1 MSFNFYG
8 GQKGDSFVIAKSYKS
23 ISEMQTQIK
32 TDTNVSYG
40 QYVLIDTTE
49 TDLSDKDNGKLYR
62 KTSDN
67 DNGYV
72 LCGQIVGPRGSC
84 PTVKFIDKDEA
95 FSKEESSNYVESDVK
110 IERVAG
116 AEIKDNKPISYNDE
130 IEVKALSLKSPSDNH
145 DDDSQSTDL
154 QIKLTVPTTSFSA
167 TINNDLD
174 AYKKPSAEISYPE
187 EDHPFYANLDISLP
201 AYKRPQ
207 TLEVSEEN
215 QDSGTHS
222 FTITP
227 VSYDESEAGKLLTD
241 ETKTFYINDIGKVS
255 FQPEEGYFY
264 INYNNSIDSSSK
276 VDGQVIYPTS
286 LDILEKKDNDFEKG
300 DLIATS
306 NTYEKQK
313 LGHFRSIDS
322 ISFNSDNNSLDIS
335 YTDDSPKASFPKKNF
350 IEQINFVISSFLNW
364 KTDLGQEDDLSEN
377 NLLNALSVL
386 MSYYKDK
393 TMIPEGFIAIQN
405 SNDNQ
410 VYIFTFYQ
418 NKNSFMYV
426 GTLQTK
432 IATNNFKEASEK
444 DEEGGFI
451 LPEPTELEE
460 DVMYFWIEEYNK
472 NEDEEEDA

>member
-49 TDLSDKDNGKLYR
+49 TNLSDKDNGKLYR

-67 DNGYV
+67 NKGYV

-145 DDDSQSTDL
+145 DDESQSADL
-154 QIKLTVPTTSFSA
+154 QIKLTVPTTNFSA

-174 AYKKPSAEISYPE
+174 AYKIPSAEITYPE
-187 EDHPFYANLDISLP
+187 EKHPFYANLDISLP

-207 TLEVSEEN
+207 TLEIGEDN
-215 QDSGTHS
+215 QDNGTHS
-222 FTITP
+222 FTLTP
-227 VSYDESEAGKLLTD
+227 VSYDESKEGKLLTD
-241 ETKTFYINDIGKVS
+241 ETKTFYINDIGKVF
-255 FQPEEGYFY
+255 FQPDEGYFY
-264 INYNNSIDSSSK
+264 INYNNSINSSSK

-286 LDILEKKDNDFEKG
+286 LDILKSTDSDFKKG

-306 NTYEKQK
+306 NTYEKQR
-313 LGHFRSIDS
+313 LGHFRSIDT
-322 ISFNSDNNSLDIS
+322 ISFNHNNNSLDVS
-335 YTDDSPKASFPKKNF
+335 YTDDSTASFPKENF
-350 IEQINFVISSFLNW
+350 IEQINFVVSTFLNW

-386 MSYYKDK
+386 RAYYSDK

-405 SNDNQ
+405 SNSDQ

-418 NKNSFMYV
+418 NENSFKYI
-426 GTLQTK
+426 GALQTRVV
-432 IATNNFKEASEK
+432 TNNFKEASDK
-444 DEEGGFI
+444 DEEGNVV
-451 LPEPTELEE
+451 LPKVSDLDN
-460 DVMYFWIEEYNK
+460 DVMYFWVEEYST
-472 NEDEEEDA
+472 EDESEDE